1 MKVEFKIILLLST
14 GLLQGFIAKAQFPS
28 YSSVDDILPEQAF
41 AIHGTSDS
49 GAYGLGASTIGDFND
64 DGFDDI
70 IIAARTSDPNGS
82 SSGACYVVFGS
93 NGLLPTDFDI
103 SQLDGTN
110 GFAINGVSG
119 SDLTGSSV
127 SSAGDVNNDG
137 ISDLLIGA
145 RSANPGGG
153 IGSGAAYVIYGTAD
167 VMPAAFE
174 LSALNGNNGFRMVG
188 ESAVDWFGSDV
199 TGVGDVNN
207 DGIDDLMVG
216 ALTADNNGAD
226 SGAVYVVFG
235 RATFLSSVDVADL
248 NGADGF
254 MLNAP
259 AAGGRL
265 GAVSPAGDFNND
277 GIDDMLMGAN
287 RASPNESNWAGEA
300 YLVFGQDTIGTGIN
314 FPATFELSSLDSSTG
329 ITFHGTNETDT
340 FGRQLTNAGDINHD
354 GIDDIAI
361 HAPSEDTNASG
372 AGAVYVVYGT
382 AASITSPFIISELD
396 GDSGF
401 VMYGENQSDQAGS
414 ELAFGGDF
422 NGDGRDDLIIGAPE
436 ADTPVTNAGS
446 VYLLHGWDLPF
457 PAAFDL
463 DNIDNANGFILEGND
478 NWDRT
483 GSAVGNAG
491 DFNGDGISDLII
503 GVNGNDFNGASN
515 GTVFVVFG
523 SSDVIFKN
531 SFDD

>member
-1 MKVEFKIILLLST
+1 MKVEFKTILLLST
-14 GLLQGFIAKAQFPS
+14 GLLQGSIAKAQFPA

-41 AIHGTSDS
+41 AIHGTADS
-49 GAYGLGASTIGDFND
+49 GAYGIGASTIGDFND

-82 SSGACYVVFGS
+82 GSGACYVIFGS
-93 NGLLPTDFDI
+93 DKLLPTDFDI

-110 GFAINGVSG
+110 GFAINGVSA
-119 SDLTGSSV
+119 SDLTGISV

-137 ISDLLIGA
+137 IVDLMVGA
-145 RSANPGGG
+145 RGVASNT
-153 IGSGAAYVIYGTAD
+153 GAAYVIYGTTN
-167 VMPAAFE
+167 VMPATFE
-174 LSALNGNNGFRMVG
+174 LSALDGNNGFKIMG
-188 ESAVDWFGSDV
+188 ESTTDWFGSDV
-199 TGVGDVNN
+199 SGVGDVNN
-207 DGIDDLMVG
+207 DGIDDLMIS

-235 RATFLSSVDVADL
+235 RATFPSSVDVADL

-254 MLNAP
+254 MFNAP

-265 GAVSPAGDFNND
+265 GTVSPAGDFNND
-277 GIDDMLMGAN
+277 GIADMLMAAN
-287 RASPNESNWAGEA
+287 RASPNELNWAGEA

-314 FPATFELSSLDSSTG
+314 FPATFELSSLDSTTG
-329 ITFHGTNETDT
+329 IIFHGANENDT
-340 FGRQLTNAGDINHD
+340 FGRELTNAGDINHD
-354 GIDDIAI
+354 GIDDIAL
-361 HAPSEDTNASG
+361 HAPSEDTNATSS
-372 AGAVYVVYGT
+372 GAVYVVYGT
-382 AASITSPFIISELD
+382 TDSFTSPVNISDLD
-396 GDSGF
+396 GDNGF

-414 ELAFGGDF
+414 VLAFGGDF
-422 NGDGRDDLIIGAPE
+422 NGDGRDDLIIGAPK
-436 ADTPVTNAGS
+436 ADTPVTNGGS

-478 NWDRT
+478 NWDQT
-483 GSAVGNAG
+483 GSAVNNAG

-515 GTVFVVFG
+515 GTVFVIFG
-523 SSDVIFKN
+523 SSDVIFRN
-531 SFDD
+531 SFDN